1 MIAALELHDLVALP
15 VGARHAECEDRRLG
29 PGRREAHLLGAPHRA
44 AELVGQPQDG
54 LVHEEVGG
62 AALERV
68 SHRGDHR
75 RVRVAQ
81 DQRAG
86 AHEVVDVL
94 APAHVVELGSRAAPD
109 DEREI
114 VREPRRPEDAA
125 VERARRGFE
134 HALLFV
140 RSRAVHGVSSSR
152 GDRAPSRSASLQ
164 ASACLREADRVLEP
178 PARGAYTGATPAP
191 EGGMRELVFA
201 LEFRG
206 SAGPVSGSEGR
217 RRARTSATSQ
227 VLRTVFRSGDVRATV
242 ESAGD
247 GVAILESEVQAT
259 GEGTFVE
266 SGTISYGDAGR
277 VAFRTV
283 GQGVTRPSA
292 IAGLRHGAVI
302 WEVTR
307 GEGRLAGAQGFI
319 TSNFTV
325 GPDGQV
331 TDDHFVRLFV
341 P

>member
-1 MIAALELHDLVALP
+1 
-15 VGARHAECEDRRLG
+15 
-29 PGRREAHLLGAPHRA
+29 
-44 AELVGQPQDG
+44 
-54 LVHEEVGG
+54 
-62 AALERV
+62 
-68 SHRGDHR
+68 
-75 RVRVAQ
+75 
-81 DQRAG
+81 
-86 AHEVVDVL
+86 
-94 APAHVVELGSRAAPD
+94 
-109 DEREI
+109 
-114 VREPRRPEDAA
+114 
-125 VERARRGFE
+125 
-134 HALLFV
+134 
-140 RSRAVHGVSSSR
+140 
-152 GDRAPSRSASLQ
+152 
-164 ASACLREADRVLEP
+164 
-178 PARGAYTGATPAP
+178 
-191 EGGMRELVFA
+191 MRELVFA

-206 SAGPVSGSEGR
+206 SAGPVPGAEGR

-319 TSNFTV
+319 TSNFSV

-331 TDDHFVRLFV
+331 TDDHFVRLFL

>member
-1 MIAALELHDLVALP
+1 MPQQPEELP
-15 VGARHAECEDRRLG
+15 S
-29 PGRREAHLLGAPHRA
+29 
-44 AELVGQPQDG
+44 
-54 LVHEEVGG
+54 GG
-62 AALERV
+62 
-68 SHRGDHR
+68 D
-75 RVRVAQ
+75 
-81 DQRAG
+81 
-86 AHEVVDVL
+86 
-94 APAHVVELGSRAAPD
+94 
-109 DEREI
+109 
-114 VREPRRPEDAA
+114 
-125 VERARRGFE
+125 
-134 HALLFV
+134 
-140 RSRAVHGVSSSR
+140 
-152 GDRAPSRSASLQ
+152 
-164 ASACLREADRVLEP
+164 CK
-178 PARGAYTGATPAP
+178 
-191 EGGMRELVFA
+191 MRELVFA

-206 SAGPVSGSEGR
+206 SAGPVPGAEGR

-331 TDDHFVRLFV
+331 TDDHFVRLFL